1 MNEELEN
8 QKDNQD
14 QYLDTSIPENNQ
26 IANIP
31 IDNHYL
37 AAPEQ

>member
-8 QKDNQD
+8 QQDNQD
-14 QYLDTSIPENNQ
+14 QYLDTSIPDNNQ

>member
-1 MNEELEN
+1 MNEELDN
-8 QKDNQD
+8 QNQD
-14 QYLDTSIPENNQ
+14 QYLDTSIPDNNQ

-31 IDNHYL
+31 IDNHHL